1 LITECLNPTTAQ
13 AKEFKL
19 YNRAKHVYSEAN
31 RVLRYKEV
39 CESNAED
46 KAKVCM
52 KCVLFY
58 CFFVKN
64 KGHFPFINISLL
76 SQV

>member
-1 LITECLNPTTAQ
+1 MFQEEELISECLNPSTAQ

-39 CESNAED
+39 CASNTED
-46 KAKVCM
+46 KIKVR
-52 KCVLFY
+52 
-58 CFFVKN
+58 
-64 KGHFPFINISLL
+64 INIEKREGLIH
-76 SQV
+76 